1 MEYNV
6 MSLRL
11 GSLWRQADFMKLWVG
26 QTISAFGSHITWQA
40 LPLTALLLLSANTT
54 QLGLLMAIET
64 VPVILLGLVAGVWV
78 DWLRRRPLM
87 ILADLGRAILL
98 GSIPLAATF
107 GVLNMA
113 QLFLVAGLAGT
124 LTVFFD
130 IADQSYLPSLVEPT
144 HLLEAN
150 SKLSASRSLAEL
162 SGQPTGGVLVQLFTA
177 PLAIGVDALSF
188 LVSALCLG
196 LIRKKESQVVVQVEG
211 QSVRQEAIEGLRM
224 VFSQPILRALVLGD
238 FQRIFFA
245 SFMGTLYLP
254 FILRELQMP
263 VWATGV
269 LVGVGGVSSLVGSL
283 LAERVS
289 RRFGIGQ
296 IMIGSAL
303 VTGLINL
310 LIPLATGP
318 KWLAFSILVVGQ
330 LGDIGWSLLY
340 INQTSLRQ
348 SLATD
353 HQLGRINASSHFV
366 VGGAMLAGVVVGGAL
381 GDVIGLRLTLLIGMM
396 GLLLAVGWLFFSPV
410 RHVGHLMSAPAE
422 PSAPLVELPG

>member
-1 MEYNV
+1 MRRPL
-6 MSLRL
+6 S
-11 GSLWRQADFMKLWVG
+11 GLWRQVDFIKLWVG

-54 QLGLLMAIET
+54 QIGLLAAIEAL
-64 VPVILLGLVAGVWV
+64 PVVLFGLVAGVWV
-78 DWLRRRPLM
+78 DRLRRRPIM
-87 ILADLGRAILL
+87 ILADLGRAVLL
-98 GSIPLAATF
+98 GSIPLAASF
-107 GVLNMA
+107 GVLSMA

-130 IADQSYLPSLVEPT
+130 IADQSYLPSLVEPA
-144 HLLEAN
+144 HLLEGN

-162 SGQPTGGVLVQLFTA
+162 TGQPAGGLLVQLITA

-196 LIRKKESQVVVQVEG
+196 LIRKKESRPVAPAER
-211 QSVRQEAIEGLRM
+211 QSVRQEALEGLRV
-224 VFSQPILRALVLGD
+224 VFSQPILRALVLSD

-245 SFMGTLYLP
+245 SFMGALYLP

-269 LVGVGGVSSLVGSL
+269 LVGIGGVSSLAGSL
-283 LAERVS
+283 LAERIN
-289 RRFGIGQ
+289 RRFGTGQ
-296 IMIGSAL
+296 IMIGSAV

-310 LIPLATGP
+310 LVPLAAGP
-318 KWLAFSILVVGQ
+318 VWLAFGILVIGQ

-348 SLATD
+348 SVAAE

-366 VGGAMLAGVVVGGAL
+366 VGGAMLVGVVVGGTL
-381 GDVIGLRLTLLIGMM
+381 GDVIGLRLTLLVGMV
-396 GLLLAVGWLFFSPV
+396 GLFLSVSWLFFSPV
-410 RHVGHLMSAPAE
+410 RHLGRLAPVSAE
-422 PSAPLVELPG
+422 PSEPLVELSR